1 VYLHARSS
9 VVGFYEATG
18 YKIAGDP
25 FWEVGLEHRAM
36 HRFLES

>member
-1 VYLHARSS
+1 
-9 VVGFYEATG
+9 VGFYEATG

-25 FWEVGLEHRAM
+25 FWEVGLEHHAM